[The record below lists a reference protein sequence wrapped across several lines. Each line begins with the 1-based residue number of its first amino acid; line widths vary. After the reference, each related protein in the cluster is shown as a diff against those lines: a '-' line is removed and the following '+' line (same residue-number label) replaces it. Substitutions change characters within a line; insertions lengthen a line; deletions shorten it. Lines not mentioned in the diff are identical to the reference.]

1 MRILI
6 VGAGGTGGAFGTRLQ
21 EAGRNVTYLVR
32 ARRADALRRDG
43 LRFAAPD
50 GDRTHPVQ
58 SIVAGEQADPF
69 DLVLITVKAAGLES
83 AIADVKPYVGPDARV
98 LPILNGMAHIQR
110 LEREFP
116 GQVLGGLAKIVA
128 TLDGDAVRQMTGLS
142 TLTIGALGDAV
153 PALIVEALDVPGIEL
168 SVSDDVIGALWEKW
182 VFITAAGVVTCLFR
196 GPVGRIID
204 AGGLPK
210 IHEAIA
216 ELEAVASVA
225 GHPVSHAAH
234 AQSLAMLTQPR
245 SAFTS
250 SLYRDL
256 VAGLPTEAEH
266 ILGDLARRARD
277 LDVATPL
284 LDLTLIQIRTSTHVR
299 DAD

>member
-21 EAGRNVTYLVR
+21 EAGRDVTYLVR
-32 ARRADALRRDG
+32 ERRADALRRDG
-43 LRFAAPD
+43 LRFVSPD

-58 SIVAGEQADPF
+58 TIVAGEPADPF

-83 AIADVKPYVGPDARV
+83 AIADVRPYVGPDAPV
-98 LPILNGMAHIQR
+98 LPVLNGMAHMER

-116 GQVLGGLAKIVA
+116 GRVLGGLAKIVA
-128 TLDGDAVRQMTGLS
+128 TLDGDTVRQLTGLS
-142 TLTIGALGDAV
+142 TLTVGALDNAEV
-153 PALIVEALDVPGIEL
+153 PAPIVEALDVPGIEL

-182 VFITAAGVVTCLFR
+182 AFIAAAGVVTCLFR

-216 ELEAVASVA
+216 ELEAVAVAA
-225 GHPVSHAAH
+225 GHPVSDAAH
-234 AQSLAMLTQPR
+234 AQSLAMLTEPG

-277 LDVATPL
+277 LGVETPL
-284 LDLTLIQIRTSTHVR
+284 LDLTLIQIRTG
-299 DAD
+299 AAG

>member
-21 EAGRNVTYLVR
+21 EAGRDVTYLVR
-32 ARRADALRRDG
+32 ERRADALRRDG
-43 LRFAAPD
+43 LRFVSPD

-58 SIVAGEQADPF
+58 TLVAGEPADSF
-69 DLVLITVKAAGLES
+69 DVVLITVKAAGLES
-83 AIADVKPYVGPDARV
+83 AITDVRPYVGADARV
-98 LPILNGMAHIQR
+98 LPILNGMAHMER

-116 GQVLGGLAKIVA
+116 GRVLGGLAKIVA
-128 TLDGDAVRQMTGLS
+128 TLDGDTVRQLTGLS
-142 TLTIGALGDAV
+142 TLTVGALDNAEV
-153 PALIVEALDVPGIEL
+153 PAPIVEALDVPGIEL

-182 VFITAAGVVTCLFR
+182 AFIAAAGVVTCLFR

-216 ELEAVASVA
+216 ELEAVAAAA
-225 GHPVSHAAH
+225 GHPVSDAAH
-234 AQSLAMLTQPR
+234 AQSLAMLTEPG

-277 LDVATPL
+277 LGVETPL
-284 LDLTLIQIRTSTHVR
+284 LDLTLIQIRTG
-299 DAD
+299 AAG

>member
-21 EAGRNVTYLVR
+21 EAGRDVTYLVR
-32 ARRADALRRDG
+32 ERRADALRRDG
-43 LRFAAPD
+43 LRFVSPD

-58 SIVAGEQADPF
+58 TIVAGEPADPF

-83 AIADVKPYVGPDARV
+83 AIADVRPYVGPDAPV
-98 LPILNGMAHIQR
+98 LPVLNGMAHMER

-116 GQVLGGLAKIVA
+116 GRVLGGLAKIVA
-128 TLDGDAVRQMTGLS
+128 TLDGDTVRQLTGLS
-142 TLTIGALGDAV
+142 TLTVGALDNAEV
-153 PALIVEALDVPGIEL
+153 PAPIVEALDVPGIEL

-182 VFITAAGVVTCLFR
+182 AFIAAAGVVTCLFR

-216 ELEAVASVA
+216 ELEAVAAAA
-225 GHPVSHAAH
+225 GHPVSDAAH
-234 AQSLAMLTQPR
+234 AQSLAMLTEPG

-277 LDVATPL
+277 LGVETPL
-284 LDLTLIQIRTSTHVR
+284 LDLTLIQIRTG
-299 DAD
+299 AAG

>member
-21 EAGRNVTYLVR
+21 EAGRDVTYLVR
-32 ARRADALRRDG
+32 ERRADALRRDG
-43 LRFAAPD
+43 LRFVSPD

-58 SIVAGEQADPF
+58 TIVAGEPADPF

-83 AIADVKPYVGPDARV
+83 AIADVQPYVGPDAPV
-98 LPILNGMAHIQR
+98 LPVLNGMAHMER

-116 GQVLGGLAKIVA
+116 GRVLGGLAKIVA
-128 TLDGDAVRQMTGLS
+128 TLDGDTVRQLTGLS
-142 TLTIGALGDAV
+142 TLTVGALDNAEV
-153 PALIVEALDVPGIEL
+153 PAPIVEALDVPGIEL

-182 VFITAAGVVTCLFR
+182 AFIAAAGVVTCLFR

-216 ELEAVASVA
+216 ELEAVAAAA
-225 GHPVSHAAH
+225 GHPVSDAAH
-234 AQSLAMLTQPR
+234 AQSLAMLTEPG

-277 LDVATPL
+277 LGVETTL
-284 LDLTLIQIRTSTHVR
+284 LDLTLIQIRTG
-299 DAD
+299 AAG